1 MSFLT
6 YSSADRIV
14 PYVGIDI
21 KEREMCGRSVVL
33 RGAGFGRRRH
43 RSEFFGID
51 AEKLGPRAKVGM
63 ASSVLVPVALS
74 GLVLVVLAPGLWWIF
89 TTYFWIAFPA
99 LGMLGR
105 GLAELGEERRTRPA
119 AVDPERELLVALLS
133 HGEMTPAGVA
143 AETSLSVDE
152 ADRRL
157 RELAEAGHLEV
168 RVRGGGLFYALWEAE
183 GHQVEE
189 GRQIEGVR

>member
-1 MSFLT
+1 MSLLT
-6 YSSADRIV
+6 YSLADRRV
-14 PYVGIDI
+14 PYVSIDI
-21 KEREMCGRSVVL
+21 KEREMCGRSVML

-43 RSEFFGID
+43 RPEFFGID

-63 ASSVLVPVALS
+63 ALSVLAPVALS
-74 GLVLVVLAPGLWWIF
+74 GMVLVVLVPGLWWIF
-89 TTYFWIAFPA
+89 TTYFWVAFPA
-99 LGMLGR
+99 VGMLGG

-119 AVDPERELLVALLS
+119 AVDPERELLVTLLS
-133 HGEMTPAGVA
+133 RGEMTPAGVA

-183 GHQVEE
+183 GHGVEE